1 MRAPG
6 STRVSEVALQH
17 GGCLELVPM
26 DPNFHDISVSLYEKN
41 GVVTV
46 WTFSNMPGV
55 RDRIRTIRDQ
65 LVSLGGLVPIRSTYN
80 QAQLPCG
87 ELHARAVKFLMA
99 QAVEKPAG
107 YALPESG
114 VKDLRS
120 PLILSVGAE
129 NVCGRWLYKVVG
141 EGDASNKDARLRAV
155 TAGYVRYGEME
166 KVNENSLAFP
176 CGYRHDE
183 LALLVLPYARNV
195 SQVEDTI
202 ASEALRGQMTTGTLG
217 FSPPT

>member
-1 MRAPG
+1 MKTPDRTRA
-6 STRVSEVALQH
+6 SEVALQY
-17 GGCLELVPM
+17 GRCLELVSM

-46 WTFSNMPGV
+46 WTFSKIPGV

-65 LVSLGGLVPIRSTYN
+65 LVSLGGLVPIGSTDD

-87 ELHARAVKFLMA
+87 ELHARAVKFLMTK
-99 QAVEKPAG
+99 AVEKPAG
-107 YALPESG
+107 YALAEAG

-120 PLILSVGAE
+120 ALILSVDAK

-141 EGDASNKDARLRAV
+141 EGDAGNRDARLRAV
-155 TAGYVRYGEME
+155 TAGFVRYGEME
-166 KVNENSLAFP
+166 KADENNLAFP

-183 LALLVLPYARNV
+183 LAWLVLPYARNV
-195 SQVEDTI
+195 NQVEDTI
-202 ASEALRGQMTTGTLG
+202 AADALRGQMTTGTLG